1 MNQLFDL
8 TAWREILVR
17 AFSEL
22 GTTIAGFIPN
32 LVGAVLILVFGW
44 MISRALEAV
53 SVRALRT
60 VGVDR
65 VATRFRISEYLEQA
79 EVPLTLSQIVARLLF
94 WVVLLTFLLSSM
106 ETLGLSAVTV
116 TIDRLIA
123 FIPAVIG
130 AALIVIAGLVFARF
144 VAALVSSS
152 ASMAG
157 FANASRFGFLAQ
169 IAIAGMVIVAAIEQV
184 GIATDVLIVPLSVV
198 LAAAGFAVG
207 LAFALGAR
215 PVVTHILAGH
225 FLKQSLPREASVEV
239 AGRRGIVDRVGAV
252 DTLLRGDDGS
262 WSIPNA
268 QLLDEIVLR

>member
-1 MNQLFDL
+1 MDQLFDL
-8 TAWREILVR
+8 AAWREILVR

-22 GTTIAGFIPN
+22 STTVAGFIPN
-32 LVGAVLILVFGW
+32 LVGAALILAVGW

-53 SVRALRT
+53 SVRAMRT

-65 VATRFRISEYLEQA
+65 VATRLRIAEYLERA
-79 EVPLTLSQIVARLLF
+79 EVPLSLSQVVARLLF

-106 ETLGLSAVTV
+106 ETLGLSAVTI

-123 FIPAVIG
+123 FIPGVIG
-130 AALIVIAGLVFARF
+130 AALIVIAGLLFARF

-152 ASMAG
+152 ASVAG
-157 FANASRFGFLAQ
+157 FANASRFGFLVQ
-169 IAIAGMVIVAAIEQV
+169 IAVAGLVIVVAIEQV
-184 GIATDVLIVPLSVV
+184 GVETDILILPLSVV
-198 LAAAGFAVG
+198 LASAGFAVG

-225 FLKQSLPREASVEV
+225 FLKRSLPREASVEIG
-239 AGRRGIVDRVGAV
+239 GRRGFVDRVGAI

-262 WSIPNA
+262 WTIPNA
-268 QLLDEIVLR
+268 QLLDEIVVR